1 MTKISLLLFIAL
13 TLIGALFFDH
23 WQRLK
28 IFSPSHQLLPTPEER
43 GIPFQNVWIT
53 VRNQQNEDKG
63 ILHAWWLPN
72 QEASILYLHGSDSS
86 ISTDIDKILQ
96 LWNAG
101 YSVLAVDYRGFG
113 QSTKILPSENSVT
126 EDALAAWQYLKW
138 ISATKEGIR
147 AIYGHSLGSA
157 IAINIGQQHPE
168 IDYLILEGSFTSI
181 ADILK
186 ETGKYQWL
194 PSFLLTQKFESF
206 KKIREMAIPKLF
218 IHCDKD
224 PVIPLSLGEKLYDY
238 SAEPKNKLIING
250 NDHDTCSYT
259 AESDWKI
266 YMQKILKTKNT
277 ISQ

>member
-1 MTKISLLLFIAL
+1 MTKVSLLFFISL
-13 TLIGALFFDH
+13 TLISALFFDH
-23 WQRLK
+23 WQRMK

-43 GIPFQNVWIT
+43 GIPFKNVWIT

-72 QEASILYLHGSDSS
+72 KEASILYLHGNDSS

-96 LWNAG
+96 IWNAG

-113 QSTKILPSENSVT
+113 QSTKILPSESSVT
-126 EDALAAWQYLKW
+126 EDAMAAWQYLKW
-138 ISATKEGIR
+138 ISSGKNGIR
-147 AIYGHSLGSA
+147 AVYGHSLGSA
-157 IAINIGQQHPE
+157 IAINLGQQHPE
-168 IDYLILEGSFTSI
+168 VDYLILEGSFTSI

-206 KKIREMAIPKLF
+206 KKIKTIAIPKLF

-224 PVIPLSLGEKLYDY
+224 SVIPLSLAEKLYEN
-238 SAEPKNKLIING
+238 SSTPKNKLIING
-250 NDHDTCSYT
+250 DDHQACSY
-259 AESDWKI
+259 AAQSDWKNH
-266 YMQKILKTKNT
+266 MQQILKIKNT
-277 ISQ
+277 SSK